1 MTSSRRSD
9 GLSLKKWVAAE
20 AERGQ
25 PYMTGFSSKNCRT
38 LIERHRHFEILG
50 FSPQAARF
58 DTEAELN
65 SATIFQGF
73 FNSTDNR
80 FSAN

>member
-1 MTSSRRSD
+1 
-9 GLSLKKWVAAE
+9 
-20 AERGQ
+20 
-25 PYMTGFSSKNCRT
+25 
-38 LIERHRHFEILG
+38 LG

-58 DTEAELN
+58 DPEAELN